1 SLCFSGFPLPLL
13 CFVRNFRSSATMTA
27 AELGIQ
33 SSYPN
38 GAGDSQANGGLASA
52 AAAEKKKARDS
63 ERRRRRRKQK
73 KNNKRSSAPAEEA
86 GDESDGFEGGAEGDA
101 KENSDPRPQV
111 EVSVEVEYVP
121 EKADVE
127 ESFLE
132 DFKSVLEKFSF
143 QDAASAEDDD
153 KKDEAAGNAA
163 AKKKGDSDSEE
174 EEQEAQQKE
183 KGLSN
188 KKKKLQRRMK
198 IADLK
203 QICSRPDVVEV
214 WDATAADP
222 KILVFLKSY
231 RNTVPVPRHWC
242 QKRKFLQGKRGIEKQ
257 PFQLPDFIAAT
268 GIEKIRQAYIE
279 KEDSKKLKQKQRE
292 RMQPK
297 MGKMDIDYQVL
308 HDAFF
313 KYQTKP
319 KLTTLG
325 DLYFE
330 GKEFEVKL
338 REMKPG
344 MLSRELKEALGM
356 PDGAPPP
363 WLINMQRYGPPPS
376 YPQLKI
382 PGLNAP
388 IPPGASFGYH
398 PGGWGKPPVDEYGRP
413 LYGDVFGVQQQEQLN
428 YEEEPVDRSKHW
440 GDLEEEEEEEEM
452 EEEEEEEEEMEE
464 EELEAGMQ
472 SVDSLSSTPTG
483 VETPDVID
491 LRKQQRKEP
500 EKPLYQVLEEKEER
514 IAPGTLLGTGHTYV
528 LGAQEKMGAKRVDLL
543 RGQKSDKVDVTIQP
557 EELEVM
563 DDVLAA
569 KYEEA
574 REEEKLRNQK
584 EDFSDMVAEA
594 ANKRKR
600 KEKEGK
606 SKKKDFKF

>member
-1 SLCFSGFPLPLL
+1 
-13 CFVRNFRSSATMTA
+13 MTVEVTNGVA
-27 AELGIQ
+27 DAL
-33 SSYPN
+33 SFPN
-38 GAGDSQANGGLASA
+38 GEATLRNPSA
-52 AAAEKKKARDS
+52 PTALKKSRES

-73 KNNKRSSAPAEEA
+73 KNSKSSDQRDAVV
-86 GDESDGFEGGAEGDA
+86 DEDDDT
-101 KENSDPRPQV
+101 KENADPQKV
-111 EVSVEVEYVP
+111 MEQVEVEYVP
-121 EKADVE
+121 EKAELDGDLDE
-127 ESFLE
+127 EFRKV
-132 DFKSVLEKFSF
+132 FEKFSF
-143 QDAASAEDDD
+143 MESMGSEENDKNDETAA
-153 KKDEAAGNAA
+153 NAA
-163 AKKKGDSDSEE
+163 LNKKVDSDSEE
-174 EEQEAQQKE
+174 EDQDPQQKE
-183 KGLSN
+183 KGVSN

-198 IADLK
+198 IAELK
-203 QICSRPDVVEV
+203 QISSRPDVVEV
-214 WDATAADP
+214 WDATASDP
-222 KILVFLKSY
+222 KLLVFLKSY

-242 QKRKFLQGKRGIEKQ
+242 QKRKFLQGKRGIEKP

-319 KLTTLG
+319 KLTTHG

-344 MLSRELKEALGM
+344 MLSQELKEALGM
-356 PDGAPPP
+356 PEGAPPP

-413 LYGDVFGVQQQEQLN
+413 LYGDVFGVHQQEQPN
-428 YEEEPVDRSKHW
+428 YDEEPVDKTKHW
-440 GDLEEEEEEEEM
+440 GDLEEEEEEEE
-452 EEEEEEEEEMEE
+452 EEEVEELIEE
-464 EELEAGMQ
+464 EELEAGIQ

-514 IAPGTLLGTGHTYV
+514 IAPGTLLGTSHTYV
-528 LGAQEKMGAKRVDLL
+528 IGTGAQDKTAAKRVDLL
-543 RGQKSDKVDVTIQP
+543 KGQKSDRVDVTLQP

-563 DDVLAA
+563 DNVLPA

-574 REEEKLRNQK
+574 REEEKMRSQR
-584 EDFSDMVAEA
+584 EDFSDMVAE
-594 ANKRKR
+594 NEKKRKR
-600 KEKEGK
+600 KMQEKDGK